1 MKARRSLLAV
11 ALLSSLLGAAAL
23 DAQAATSTAPE
34 RNFAVGSVTA
44 IDWAIDAAVAARNLS
59 AADAALMREQLQM
72 QFQSLSAEGQQ
83 QILNAAADGGS
94 KESALRVVNALGSQ
108 VATAARQAE
117 SAARQADMKFNAR
130 LDPQAIQPKLGADG
144 DLVYLATV
152 GPCRIYDS
160 RNGPGQLP
168 PATARQVY
176 TISILNGYS
185 FGIDQG
191 GSGVTGSGNC
201 VQTAFGGTRP
211 TAVVATVTVV
221 NTTASGALQAWNGGT
236 TLNGGAVVNWNAG
249 DRLSNT
255 TIIPMDRSIAA
266 YPGSGGKRDIGV
278 YNNSGAAIDF
288 VIDVVGYMI
297 ENQATALD
305 CTTVSDTLFSLNS
318 GASILRDAPACPSG
332 YTPIM
337 GQPVTNQY
345 GVYTGTVLQ
354 SSCRISN
361 TTGATVNNLSCNALC
376 CRVPG
381 R

>member
-23 DAQAATSTAPE
+23 DVQAATSTAPE
-34 RNFAVGSVTA
+34 RGFALGGVTA

-59 AADAALMREQLQM
+59 AADAALMREQLQL
-72 QFQSLSAEGQQ
+72 QFQSLSAQAQQ
-83 QILNAAADGGS
+83 QVQNAAEDPAS
-94 KESALRVVNALGSQ
+94 KESALRVVNVLGSQ
-108 VATAARQAE
+108 VAEAARQAE
-117 SAARQADMKFNAR
+117 NAARQADLKFNAR
-130 LDPQAIQPKLGADG
+130 LDPQAIQPKLGGDG

-168 PATARQVY
+168 PTTARQVY

-185 FGIDQG
+185 FATDQG

-201 VQTAFGGTRP
+201 VQTAFAGTRP

-221 NTTASGALQAWNGGT
+221 NTSASGALQAWNGGT
-236 TLNGGAVVNWNAG
+236 TLTGGAVVNWNAG

-255 TIIPMDRSIAA
+255 TIIPMDRTITA
-266 YPGSGGKRDIGV
+266 YPGSGGKRDIGI
-278 YNNSGAAIDF
+278 YNNSGAPIDF

-318 GASILRDAPACPSG
+318 GASTLRSAPSCPAG

-337 GQPVTNQY
+337 GQPVTNQF
-345 GVYTGTVLQ
+345 GVYTGTILQ
-354 SSCRISN
+354 TSCRISN
-361 TTGATVNNLSCNALC
+361 TTGATVNNLSCDALC
-376 CRVPG
+376 CRIPG

>member
-23 DAQAATSTAPE
+23 DVQAATSTAPE
-34 RNFAVGSVTA
+34 RGYALGGVTA

-59 AADAALMREQLQM
+59 AADAALMREQLQL
-72 QFQSLSAEGQQ
+72 QFQSLSSEAQQ
-83 QILNAAADGGS
+83 QVLNAAADAGS
-94 KESALRVVNALGSQ
+94 KEAALRVVNVLGSQ
-108 VATAARQAE
+108 VASAARQAE

-130 LDPQAIQPKLGADG
+130 LDPQAIQPKLGSDG

-168 PATARQVY
+168 PAVARQVY

-185 FGIDQG
+185 FGTDQG

-201 VQTAFGGTRP
+201 VQTAFAGVRP

-221 NTTASGALQAWNGGT
+221 NTVASGALQAWNGGT
-236 TLNGGAVVNWNAG
+236 TLTGGAVVNWNAG

-255 TIIPMDRSIAA
+255 TIIPMDRTITA

-305 CTTVSDTLFSLNS
+305 CTTVSDTSFSLAS
-318 GASILRDAPACPSG
+318 GTTTLRDAPACPSG

-337 GQPVTNQY
+337 GQPVTNVY

-361 TTGATVNNLSCNALC
+361 TTGGTVNNLSCNALC